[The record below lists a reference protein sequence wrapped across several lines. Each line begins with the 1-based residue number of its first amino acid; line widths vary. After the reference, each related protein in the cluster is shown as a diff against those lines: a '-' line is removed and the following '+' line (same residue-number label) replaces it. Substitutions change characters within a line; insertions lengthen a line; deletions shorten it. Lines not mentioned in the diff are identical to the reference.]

1 MTKILVVDDQFA
13 DRELCKDIL
22 EESGFDVQAAN
33 GGPEAVELLTSGLN
47 VDIVLSDLNMPEIDG
62 IELVRRIKEQKP
74 EIEVIIMTAYG
85 TIPAAVEAIKLGAF
99 DFFIKPVDRHK
110 ISSLIKRCLEFR
122 DLHKEVH
129 ELREVAAILEAKIK
143 EKTAEVLETHKKLF
157 SLEKMKVLGELSGG
171 VAHQL
176 RNPLHI
182 ILSTAQYSIEKFM
195 LSGEQ
200 LECMNTITAT
210 VMNAEK
216 IVRDLLRTTH
226 FDNLTIEDIPVQS
239 LLDQTLEL
247 IKNKC
252 NNQNIQLKKT
262 YEASDAILRADYSY
276 LQQCILNILIN
287 SCEVMPE
294 GGGIEIGYHIDGDFV
309 DISLKDTG
317 PGIAQEILDRLFTP
331 FYTTKATGTG
341 LGLFFVYE
349 VVTKQFG
356 GDIKIQNH
364 PQGGASSIIRLPL
377 NTKAKSS

>member
-1 MTKILVVDDQFA
+1 
-13 DRELCKDIL
+13 
-22 EESGFDVQAAN
+22 
-33 GGPEAVELLTSGLN
+33 LL
-47 VDIVLSDLNMPEIDG
+47 LNMPEIDG